1 MDAPLLALTRQPAQL
16 PGRSP
21 QEAVIENMRLLIQ
34 LRWIAVLGQVVAI
47 LIAYHGLGVRLP
59 LEEMLSVAGLLA
71 VGNILFNLTLRKVW
85 VVPGELMLALLL
97 DMAALTAQLYLSG
110 GVENPFIS
118 LYLLQIVLGA
128 ILLPA
133 SRAWLLVL
141 VSVAAFVF
149 LTFHH
154 LPLNLPPLGAGDLD
168 LRLLGE
174 EVAFIMVAVLLVQFM
189 TRISRNLRARD
200 AYVAELRQRAAEE
213 DSIVRMGL
221 FASGAAHELGTPLSS
236 LSVLVG
242 DWQRD
247 PKLAHD
253 PQFVEELNDARTAV
267 ERCREIV
274 SDILDTSGLT
284 RGEAMGSV
292 AAASLLEGLV
302 ADWQALHMDVPLSA
316 SFAEVGTARV
326 PAEPALRQA
335 IWSLLENGGE
345 VSPGGIDMA
354 GRVEN
359 EQLVVEV
366 FDRGRG
372 FLPHELARVGQISC
386 SRKGSGHG
394 LGLFLASNVARR
406 LGGALTATNRRGGG
420 AAVRLSLP
428 LVGLGKVPA

>member
-1 MDAPLLALTRQPAQL
+1 MDAPLLALTRQPAEL

-34 LRWIAVLGQVVAI
+34 LRWIAVAGQVAAI
-47 LIAYHGLGVRLP
+47 LVAHYLLDVRLP
-59 LEEMLSVAGLLA
+59 LQQMLAVAALLA
-71 VGNILFNLTLRKVW
+71 VGNILFAVTLRQAW

-133 SRAWLLVL
+133 SRAWLLVA
-141 VSVAAFVF
+141 VSIVAFIF
-149 LTFHH
+149 LTFTH
-154 LPLNLPPLGAGDLD
+154 LPLNLPPMKAGGID

-174 EVAFIMVAVLLVQFM
+174 EVAFMMVAVLLVVFM

-242 DWQRD
+242 DWQRH
-247 PKLAHD
+247 PALKSD
-253 PQFVEELNDARTAV
+253 PQLGEELADARIAV

-292 AAASLLEGLV
+292 AAADLLEGLV
-302 ADWQALHMDVPLSA
+302 SDWSALHVGVPLSA
-316 SFAEVGTARV
+316 AFPQLGAARV

-335 IWSLLENGGE
+335 LWSLLENAGE
-345 VSPGGIDMA
+345 VSPRGIEMIA
-354 GRVEN
+354 KVEE

-366 FDRGRG
+366 LDWGPG
-372 FLPHELARVGQISC
+372 FSPRQLQKLGQIGR
-386 SRKGSGHG
+386 SRKGTGHG
-394 LGLFLASNVARR
+394 LGLFLAANVARR
-406 LGGALTATNRRGGG
+406 LGGALSAVNRPEGG
-420 AAVRLSLP
+420 ASVRLSLP
-428 LVGLGKVPA
+428 LVALGEVAS

>member
-1 MDAPLLALTRQPAQL
+1 MDAPLLALTRQPAEL

-34 LRWIAVLGQVVAI
+34 LRWIAVVGQVAAI
-47 LIAYHGLGVRLP
+47 LIAHYLLDIRLP
-59 LEEMLSVAGLLA
+59 LHAMLA
-71 VGNILFNLTLRKVW
+71 VAALLVFGNILFTLTLRKAW
-85 VVPGELMLALLL
+85 VVPGELMMALLL

-110 GVENPFIS
+110 GIGNPFIS

-133 SRAWLLVL
+133 SWAWVL
-141 VSVAAFVF
+141 VAVAAVAFVF
-149 LTFHH
+149 LTFNH
-154 LPLNLPPLGAGDLD
+154 LPLNLPPLAAGDLD

-174 EVAFIMVAVLLVQFM
+174 EVAFVMVAVLLVVFM

-200 AYVAELRQRAAEE
+200 DYVAELRQRAAEE

-242 DWQRD
+242 DWNRHPAFARD
-247 PKLAHD
+247 PQL
-253 PQFVEELNDARTAV
+253 VEELSDARTAV

-292 AAASLLEGLV
+292 TAADLLEGLV
-302 ADWQALHMDVPLSA
+302 ADWSALHVNVPLA
-316 SFAEVGTARV
+316 ATFPDLGAARV

-335 IWSLLENGGE
+335 LWSLLENAGE
-345 VSPGGIDMA
+345 ASPGGIELA
-354 GRVEN
+354 AKVEA
-359 EQLVVEV
+359 ERLLVDVR
-366 FDRGRG
+366 DRGPG
-372 FLPHELARVGQISC
+372 FTQAQLEMLGQVLR

-394 LGLFLASNVARR
+394 LGLFLAANVARR
-406 LGGALTATNRRGGG
+406 LGGELEAANRQGGG
-420 AAVRLSLP
+420 AAVSLALP
-428 LVGLGKVPA
+428 LIVPGKGS